1 VELIGAFAAALA
13 MGALI
18 LTLAPRKADPG
29 PRLEASVR
37 GVVARRLERSR
48 DELAKA
54 RLALEPRTYVA
65 LQVAAPLVLGALGLV
80 LSVPLAFLGLIIGLL
95 APHWYV
101 RYLTG
106 LEARAAADDAPR
118 VLRAMVNRAGRILAS
133 VATPMSLGSCDG
145 SSRAKARLR

>member
-1 VELIGAFAAALA
+1 MELIGAFAAALA
-13 MGALI
+13 MGSLI
-18 LTLAPRKADPG
+18 LALAPRKADPG

-80 LSVPLAFLGLIIGLL
+80 L
-95 APHWYV
+95 
-101 RYLTG
+101 
-106 LEARAAADDAPR
+106 
-118 VLRAMVNRAGRILAS
+118 
-133 VATPMSLGSCDG
+133 
-145 SSRAKARLR
+145 